1 MKKNEKET
9 KDKTKKKPQ
18 KTNTETVG
26 SIAEKILDHALC
38 LIDKRISFASENTEV
53 LDDLSDYINS
63 LDKEDMSKSE
73 KNSLIQKISD
83 LKLSKISEITSVI
96 SMCKDKLNTDCEEND
111 DREMIFLIDYGDK
124 ISELSIKEDLNED

>member
-96 SMCKDKLNTDCEEND
+96 SMCKDKLNTDCEENN

>member
-1 MKKNEKET
+1 MKKNEKEI

-26 SIAEKILDHALC
+26 SMAEKILDHALC

-63 LDKEDMSKSE
+63 LDKKDMSKSE

-124 ISELSIKEDLNED
+124 ISELSIKEDLNEN